1 MVSCPVGLLLYG
13 WSLEKRYHWI
23 VPTLATVL
31 CSFSISSST
40 TPIMGYLVDI
50 FGDRSGCAVNRCALV
65 RILNL
70 AIFSLSDSDG
80 QKEFL
85 YSDSRRE

>member
-1 MVSCPVGLLLYG
+1 
-13 WSLEKRYHWI
+13 
-23 VPTLATVL
+23 
-31 CSFSISSST
+31 
-40 TPIMGYLVDI
+40 MGYLVDI